1 LGKTTNHA
9 GLGQTCFGP
18 TQPKKKEKKRKKDIC
33 WAKIDPTILGRDR
46 PNPTFLG
53 LTQLGGPT

>member
-1 LGKTTNHA
+1 MVVGQDYQSCRLGPN
-9 GLGQTCFGP
+9 LFWSDP
-18 TQPKKKEKKRKKDIC
+18 TKKKRKKDIC

-46 PNPTFLG
+46 PNPTCLG

>member
-1 LGKTTNHA
+1 MQAWAKPVLVRPN
-9 GLGQTCFGP
+9 Q
-18 TQPKKKEKKRKKDIC
+18 KKKEKKRKKDIC